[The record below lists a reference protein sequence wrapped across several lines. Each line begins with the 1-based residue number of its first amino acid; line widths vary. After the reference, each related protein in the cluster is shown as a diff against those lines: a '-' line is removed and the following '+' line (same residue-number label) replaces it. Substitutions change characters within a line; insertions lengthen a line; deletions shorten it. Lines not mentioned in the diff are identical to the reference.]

1 MADQGSR
8 RPQDPVHQV
17 PRAAGART
25 RRGSRRAWGGRHIG
39 VALALVVAVSVAGRQ
54 AIGAARLP
62 LRIVTDILLAGGSS
76 RLDYESL
83 DDRRGLLFVAHLGA
97 SSISVVDVRSNRV
110 VATIPDVAGVHGVL
124 AIPALGRVY
133 ASATDDNQVA
143 VIDEHTLRVTA
154 RIPGGGYPDGL
165 AYDPRDQK
173 VFVSD
178 EGGGGTD
185 TVIDTRTNRR
195 VATIPLGGEAGNT
208 QYDPVTHRVFVAV
221 QTLNQ
226 LVTIDP
232 VSARVVARS
241 ALPGCAHDHSLLLD
255 AAARLAFIACDGN
268 ARLLV
273 VDLRA
278 MRIIAVQTVGA
289 NPDVLAFDTTAHRLY
304 VAAESGIVSVFD
316 EQGRTLRKIAEGFVA
331 TEAHVI
337 AVDPRTHRLYLPL
350 QDVGGR
356 PVLRVALLLCA
367 GAGH

>member
-1 MADQGSR
+1 MADQVPWR
-8 RPQDPVHQV
+8 LQDPGHQV
-17 PRAAGART
+17 PRATGAGT
-25 RRGSRRAWGGRHIG
+25 RRSSQRAWGALLAG
-39 VALALVVAVSVAGRQ
+39 VAVALVVTLSVAGRQ
-54 AIGAARLP
+54 AVGAVQLP
-62 LRIVTDILLAGGSS
+62 LRIVTDIPLAGGSS

-97 SSISVVDVRSNRV
+97 SIISVVDIRSNHV

-124 AIPALGRVY
+124 ALPSLGRVY
-133 ASATDDNQVA
+133 ASTTDNNQVA

-154 RIPGGGYPDGL
+154 RIPASGYPDGL

-178 EGGGGTD
+178 EGGGTD

-195 VATIPLGGEAGNT
+195 VATIQLGGEAGNT
-208 QYDPVTHRVFVAV
+208 QYDAVGHRVLVAV

-232 VSARVVARS
+232 VSARVVARFT
-241 ALPGCAHDHSLLLD
+241 LPGCTHDHGLLLD
-255 AAARLAFIACDGN
+255 AAVRLAFVACDGN
-268 ARLLV
+268 ARLLA

-278 MRIIAVQTVGA
+278 MRVTAVQTVGA
-289 NPDVLAFDTTAHRLY
+289 NPDVLALDTSAHRLY

-316 EQGRTLRKIAEGFVA
+316 EQGRSVRKVAEGFVA

-350 QDVGGR
+350 QDVGGT
-356 PVLRVALLLCA
+356 PVLRVALLLSA

>member
-1 MADQGSR
+1 MADQVPWR
-8 RPQDPVHQV
+8 LQDPGHQV
-17 PRAAGART
+17 PRATGAGT
-25 RRGSRRAWGGRHIG
+25 RRSSQRAWGALLAG
-39 VALALVVAVSVAGRQ
+39 VAVALVVTLSVAGHQ
-54 AIGAARLP
+54 AVGAVQLP
-62 LRIVTDILLAGGSS
+62 LRIVTDIPLAGGSS

-97 SSISVVDVRSNRV
+97 SIISVVDIRSNHV

-124 AIPALGRVY
+124 ALPSLGRVY
-133 ASATDDNQVA
+133 ASTTDNNQVA

-154 RIPGGGYPDGL
+154 RIPASGYPDGL

-178 EGGGGTD
+178 EGGGTD

-208 QYDPVTHRVFVAV
+208 QYDAVGHRVLVAV

-232 VSARVVARS
+232 VSARVVARFT
-241 ALPGCAHDHSLLLD
+241 LPGCTHDHGLLLD
-255 AAARLAFIACDGN
+255 AAVRLAFVACDGN

-278 MRIIAVQTVGA
+278 MRVTAVQTVGA
-289 NPDVLAFDTTAHRLY
+289 NPDVLALDTSAHRLY

-316 EQGRTLRKIAEGFVA
+316 EQGRTVRKIAEGFVA

-350 QDVGGR
+350 QDVGGT
-356 PVLRVALLLCA
+356 PVLRVALLLSA